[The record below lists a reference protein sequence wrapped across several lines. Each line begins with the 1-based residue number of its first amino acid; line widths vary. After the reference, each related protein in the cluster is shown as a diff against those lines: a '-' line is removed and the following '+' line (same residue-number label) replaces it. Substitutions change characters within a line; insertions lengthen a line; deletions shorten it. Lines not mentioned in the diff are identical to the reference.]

1 MGFDEQNKTGDQT
14 IQVEDVLGVVDAAS
28 QPLLQGMTLDFVE
41 LDGQLE
47 FIFINPNDPNYQAP
61 AV

>member
-14 IQVEDVLGVVDAAS
+14 IQVEDVLVVVDAAS

-61 AV
+61 TV